1 MRLSWPHFLRRR
13 SLAPVDARSLI
24 TLPDTIENA
33 PALNPRR
40 VISLEGGVNFRD
52 IGGYVTQD
60 NRRVR
65 WGRIY
70 RSGSLAQLT
79 PHDLEIIN
87 QLGIRLICDL
97 RSHQEFR
104 AAPETFSD
112 APYEHLPIEAEDS
125 TIDRLYALLFDRRR
139 LTDLLVRA
147 YTKLMIDK
155 NAHVFGLIFQRLAD
169 PEYLP
174 ALIRCTAGKDRT
186 GIVIAFLLL
195 SLGVSEETVLADY
208 SLSNLY
214 YENFKAFARQALGPL
229 GIFGF
234 SDESLRPLLV
244 ADPEIL
250 RQTFVYVRSN
260 YGSIETYLR
269 DKAGVSAQ
277 TLAALRDNLLE
288 TAT

>member
-1 MRLSWPHFLRRR
+1 MI
-13 SLAPVDARSLI
+13 A
-24 TLPDTIENA
+24 
-33 PALNPRR
+33 
-40 VISLEGGVNFRD
+40 LEGGVNFRD

-60 NRRVR
+60 GRRIR
-65 WGRIY
+65 WGKIY

-79 PHDLEIIN
+79 PRDYDIIN
-87 QLGIRLICDL
+87 QLEIRLICDL

-104 AAPETFSD
+104 AAPEMFSD
-112 APYEHLPIEAEDS
+112 ALYEHLPVEAEDS
-125 TIDRLYALLFDRRR
+125 VIARLYALFFDQRR
-139 LTDLLVRA
+139 LTDLLIRA

-155 NAHVFGLIFQRLAD
+155 NAHVFGLIYLKLAD

-234 SDESLRPLLV
+234 SDESLQPLLV

-250 RQTFVYVRSN
+250 RQTFAYVCTK
-260 YGSIETYLR
+260 YGSIDAYLR
-269 DKAGVSAQ
+269 DHAGVSAQ
-277 TLAALRDNLLE
+277 TMAALKENLLE
-288 TAT
+288 TVT